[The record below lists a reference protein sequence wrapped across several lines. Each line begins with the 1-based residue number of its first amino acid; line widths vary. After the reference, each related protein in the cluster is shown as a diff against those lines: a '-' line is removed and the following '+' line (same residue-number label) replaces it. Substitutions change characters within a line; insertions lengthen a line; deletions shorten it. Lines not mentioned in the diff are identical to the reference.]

1 MNCQVQ
7 FPFFAEIYTFPKGR
21 NKASCFLL
29 LSFFFI
35 YLSLKSSI
43 LVSLEVLRDLNTE
56 KGNLLTLFIL
66 VLIK

>member
-1 MNCQVQ
+1 M
-7 FPFFAEIYTFPKGR
+7 F
-21 NKASCFLL
+21 SSSFLFL
-29 LSFFFI
+29 YLFI

-43 LVSLEVLRDLNTE
+43 LVSLEVVRDLNTE